1 MRRSGGFLSLIGVL
15 FASMLAWSGFD
26 AQAYTP
32 PMPPQFRVGIES
44 TLEPEFF
51 VESFAPAMRTLRAAF
66 PETRFVTK
74 EYSSRDLS
82 DAVARGEVDLFFAD
96 SALFG
101 LLEHREGAR
110 PIAMRTVPGAR
121 DPGRAVSFT
130 VVVPAESP
138 LRTLSDLE
146 DKRLAVE
153 SRETYSPW
161 LLFLGRMV
169 ELGLSSDRTAENVIE
184 TGYGVADPVR
194 ALQEGLV
201 DAAVLSSC
209 QLERLE
215 RAGILA
221 PKSLRV
227 LDARGS
233 DQDPDDPLE
242 VDACWRSGEL
252 FPDAVFGLARQVSS
266 SAASAITVA
275 VLSALPTKEG
285 YSWRVGSELTKVND
299 LYRKLRIGPYGYL
312 REWSW
317 SDLWERYRPYAF
329 FGLLAL
335 AALLFHVFRVNLL
348 VKRRTKELSETIL
361 EKERLDEEARDARER
376 LSEMERAGV
385 VSELSSMFAH
395 EVRQPLAAATAYAD
409 GIGLGLRSG
418 ADREILCE
426 AAENLSRETK
436 RISDIVERVRSYA
449 KSGGRKHERIDVA
462 RLVERAKTLF
472 EHGSASVGTTVDLR
486 VPEGLAVRG
495 EPLELE
501 LALVNLLRN
510 AAAAMT
516 DRPAGERRIV
526 IGASLSHSAEPSAD
540 AGDSRQE
547 TTKSS
552 PSFVVLTVE
561 DEGAAAGPIA
571 DEVFARLSEPVRS
584 GKKEGLGLG
593 LFIVRRIA
601 EAHGGSLL
609 FQRRDP
615 PSNGLCALLR
625 LPADGNAPRDNETAT
640 LQPTESTSKS

>member
-26 AQAYTP
+26 ARAYTP

-436 RISDIVERVRSYA
+436 RISDIVERVRGYA
-449 KSGGRKHERIDVA
+449 KSRQHPRVRVDL
-462 RLVERAKTLF
+462 RDLVERALRTF
-472 EHGSASVGTTVDLR
+472 GHSSSASEVR
-486 VPEGLAVRG
+486 VIYRRSSQAVRAEV
-495 EPLELE
+495 EPLEME
-501 LALVNLLRN
+501 LAVVNLLRN
-510 AAAAMT
+510 AAQAMSSAA
-516 DRPAGERRIV
+516 RPGRNRVTLRLDVLEPEE
-526 IGASLSHSAEPSAD
+526 LSARFAL
-540 AGDSRQE
+540 E
-547 TTKSS
+547 TKEALAA
-552 PSFVVLTVE
+552 VTVE
-561 DEGAAAGPIA
+561 DEGPSLS
-571 DEVFARLSEPVRS
+571 DEAFARLARPVES
-584 GKKEGLGLG
+584 LKKEGLGLG
-593 LFIVRRIA
+593 LTIVKHIL
-601 EAHGGSLL
+601 EAHGGYLRFERCGDPEGELRAVLL
-609 FQRRDP
+609 
-615 PSNGLCALLR
+615 
-625 LPADGNAPRDNETAT
+625 LPTADAEAGA
-640 LQPTESTSKS
+640 